1 MNPTNEHFAELKQI
15 RSFAEA
21 YDADV
26 VDLEYELHQ
35 VKRLI
40 ARLESK
46 VGDETYAKQDSLV
59 TFVSF
64 IGHYGDASSWQHSTS
79 SAHEHSV
86 MRV

>member
-1 MNPTNEHFAELKQI
+1 MRGIRALNPTNEPFAELEHI

-26 VDLEYELHQ
+26 VDLEHELHQ

-46 VGDETYAKQDSLV
+46 VGDGTSAKPDSLV

-64 IGHYGDASSWQHSTS
+64 IGRYTAKLFTS
-79 SAHEHSV
+79 CIVLA
-86 MRV
+86 R